1 MENEIELKLLTLLVG
16 KNGSEVATKCMEA
29 GIKSIIFEKPE
40 HALFYRTILIYFNKF
55 KQIPTQDTYLQFLN
69 IISFKELTDEYKAK
83 LPIIY
88 SEIGEETVTEPLDF
102 VLEQILKYYKTRRIK
117 SVLRQS
123 LDGLKPATIEE
134 TASFI
139 TSEVS
144 KAKNYGLA
152 EGTEGDFRFCGKSA
166 LERYDLATQHGYS
179 GLKYGFPSLDL
190 RTGGHGAGEL
200 WIVLGYMKV
209 GKSSMLLNMANN
221 VWHSGK
227 GVVYF
232 SAEVSKTV
240 LERRLTA
247 MNLELPI
254 TGIKQGTLIESDR
267 EMMSNFYKDIT
278 KSPAPFYIVDRGA
291 MTTDYIANKVHEL
304 KNIMPI
310 DLVVV
315 DYLGI
320 CRTNSVKSNAKDY
333 EVVAA
338 LSWDLRDIAK
348 LENVPVLTAH
358 QANREKGI
366 SRGIGVGQNADFLFS
381 IEVKD
386 ENQILAGSESVDL
399 EAKIM
404 LARDSAAG
412 QFNLEAYYS
421 KGLIIEPTRAYAP
434 VVDNSSGENDEDF

>member
-1 MENEIELKLLTLLVG
+1 MESKLLSLLVSE
-16 KNGSEVATKCMEA
+16 NGVNVATKCLEA
-29 GIKSIIFEKPE
+29 GIKSHIFESQE
-40 HALFYRTILIYFNKF
+40 NAMFYRTVVAFFSKF
-55 KQIPTQDTYLQFLN
+55 KKIPSQSVYIEFLN
-69 IISFKELTDEYKAK
+69 TVHLKELSDELKAR
-83 LPIIY
+83 LPIVY
-88 SEIGEETVTEPLDF
+88 SEVLSIKVEEPLDF
-102 VLEQILKYYKTRRIK
+102 VLDHLLKYYKTRKIK
-117 SVLRQS
+117 EILKRSI
-123 LDGLKPATIEE
+123 DGLKPSTIED
-134 TASFI
+134 TATFI

-144 KAKNYGLA
+144 KAKNFGLSV
-152 EGTEGDFRFCGKSA
+152 GTEGDFRFSGMA
-166 LERYDLATQHGYS
+166 AMDRYQNASKHGFS

-190 RTGGHGAGEL
+190 RTGGQGPGEL
-200 WIVLGYMKV
+200 WIVLGYMKA
-209 GKSSMLLNMANN
+209 GKSTMLLNMANN
-221 VWHSGK
+221 VWHNGK

-247 MNLELPI
+247 MNLGFSI
-254 TGIKQGTLIESDR
+254 SGIKQGTLVES
-267 EMMSNFYKDIT
+267 EVKQMNAFYSDIA
-278 KSPAPFYIVDRGA
+278 KQKAPFYIVDRGA
-291 MTTDYIANKVHEL
+291 MTTDYIATKVHEL

-320 CRTNSVKSNAKDY
+320 CRTNNVKSSAKDY
-333 EVVAA
+333 EVVSAI
-338 LSWDLRDIAK
+338 SWDLRDIAK

-412 QFNLEAYYS
+412 RFSLEAYYS
-421 KGLIIEPTRAYAP
+421 KGLIVEPSRYSMPLA
-434 VVDNSSGENDEDF
+434 DNKTGTNDEDF

>member
-1 MENEIELKLLTLLVG
+1 MESKLLSLLVG
-16 KNGSEVATKCMEA
+16 KEGANIATKCLEA
-29 GIKSIIFEKPE
+29 GIKSQIFESAE
-40 HALFYRTILIYFNKF
+40 NAMFYRTIIGFYNKF
-55 KQIPTQDTYLQFLN
+55 KKIPTQSVYIEFLN
-69 IISFKELTDEYKAK
+69 TIHLKELSDDLKTR
-83 LPIIY
+83 LPIVY
-88 SEIGEETVTEPLDF
+88 SEVLSIEVEEPVDF
-102 VLEQILKYYKTRRIK
+102 VLDHLLKYYKTRKIK
-117 SVLRQS
+117 DILKKSI
-123 LDGLKPATIEE
+123 DGLKPASIEE
-134 TASFI
+134 TAAFI
-139 TSEVS
+139 TSEVA

-152 EGTEGDFRFCGKSA
+152 EGTEGDFRFSGMSA
-166 LERYDLATQHGYS
+166 MDRYNSAVQHGFS

-190 RTGGHGAGEL
+190 RTGGQGPGEL
-200 WIVLGYMKV
+200 WIVLGYMKA
-209 GKSSMLLNMANN
+209 GKSTMLLNMANN
-221 VWHSGK
+221 VWKSGK

-247 MNLELPI
+247 MNLGLSI
-254 TGIKQGTLIESDR
+254 SGIKQGTLIDSDKSK
-267 EMMSNFYKDIT
+267 MSNFYKDIS
-278 KSPAPFYIVDRGA
+278 KAPAPFYIVDRGA
-291 MTTDYIANKVHEL
+291 MTTDYIATKVHEL
-304 KNIMPI
+304 KQIMPI

-320 CRTNSVKSNAKDY
+320 CRTNSVKSSAKDY

-338 LSWDLRDIAK
+338 ISWDLRDIAK

-412 QFNLEAYYS
+412 RFSLEAYYS
-421 KGLIIEPTRAYAP
+421 KGLIIEPKRFNMPMA
-434 VVDNSSGENDEDF
+434 DNKTGTNDEDF